1 MTANDIDSAG
11 RPDRLQVLVD
21 LHLDDAA
28 IEVGRHPKLR
38 RTTARRAIGERT
50 KGPGPMGMEQHSSH
64 ATTMTKGCYIVR
76 RSVGSADR
84 AGVLAFVKEA

>member
-11 RPDRLQVLVD
+11 RPDRLQILVD
-21 LHLDDAA
+21 LQFDDAA
-28 IEVGRHPKLR
+28 IKVGRHPKLGR
-38 RTTARRAIGERT
+38 PTARRAIGERT

-64 ATTMTKGCYIVR
+64 ATTVTKGYDIVR

-84 AGVLAFVKEA
+84 AGVLAFVTEA